1 MQNDQ
6 ESYRND
12 RISWLIFELLWSL
25 IQQQMSK
32 QPYENTTIN
41 MNVALNYYKSPE
53 RIGSRDNDFLNPP
66 TWPRSLMEIIGGWID
81 SSFHPFIS
89 KRKYISIY
97 YAYLFKK
104 IIGNYNRGELKLE
117 ISIQKKKKIEL
128 LFIKSEFVIFV
139 NYKLLCIYSERSLE
153 IVIVKNWNWKFNIKK
168 LSYYLSRICYFFELY
183 FSVLQITV
191 YLFRDIIWKKTYY

>member
-66 TWPRSLMEIIGGWID
+66 TWLRSLMEIIGGWID

-104 IIGNYNRGELKLE
+104 IIGNYNRGKLKLE
-117 ISIQKKKKIEL
+117 ISIQKKK
-128 LFIKSEFVIFV
+128 
-139 NYKLLCIYSERSLE
+139 
-153 IVIVKNWNWKFNIKK
+153 
-168 LSYYLSRICYFFELY
+168 LSYYLLNQSLLFLW
-183 FSVLQITV
+183 ITNYCV
-191 YLFRDIIWKKTYY
+191 FIQRDRWRS